1 MAITHIPAEPGTGN
15 LKAHPDLPI
24 LLELYGSASSTPW
37 VEPQYQVFRE
47 NPNEKV
53 VMEMNS
59 SQEHVPGKGAAI
71 GYLVQDG
78 RAIAWGEVS
87 HRVRDRRARKEL
99 KLLGSQKK
107 DTRGIREELE
117 SSEEIFERWR
127 GGEVQSS
134 CSEKRCTIVLRNK
147 FHTLGTSICP
157 YTLFRRGE
165 NPRKAAYRRLS
176 FSAYRFKMRLKF

>member
-37 VEPQYQVFRE
+37 VEPQYQIFRE

-87 HRVRDRRARKEL
+87 HRVRDRRAGKEL
-99 KLLGSQKK
+99 KLLGSQKR
-107 DTRGIREELE
+107 TLE
-117 SSEEIFERWR
+117 GS
-127 GGEVQSS
+127 
-134 CSEKRCTIVLRNK
+134 
-147 FHTLGTSICP
+147 
-157 YTLFRRGE
+157 RRSW
-165 NPRKAAYRRLS
+165 KAQKN
-176 FSAYRFKMRLKF
+176 F